1 MNAMNARPG
10 YGSAAPPRPTPW
22 AWMILATC
30 AVTLVTLVVFGA
42 VGGLMLLVGLNG
54 VSEST
59 GTVVIVAYAL
69 VVLAGNFGVAT
80 LFNWLIARRRYAG
93 TRGAGWA
100 PALVALGV
108 TAATAVV
115 GPPLAVLLIKLMFA
129 R

>member
-1 MNAMNARPG
+1 MMNHPG
-10 YGSAAPPRPTPW
+10 VVRPTPW
-22 AWMILATC
+22 GWMVAATC

-42 VGGLMLLVGLNG
+42 VGGLTLLLAMNG
-54 VSEST
+54 VSGRT
-59 GTVVIVAYAL
+59 GGIVLVVYAL
-69 VVLAGNFGVAT
+69 AVLAGNFAVAA

-115 GPPLAVLLIKLMFA
+115 GPPVAVLLIKLFFG
-129 R
+129 